1 MSESSSAQFSYPK
14 AGQGWALVILLTV
27 AYVLSWV
34 DRYVLG
40 LLIEPIKADFGFTD
54 TEMGLLTGVAFGL
67 LYGTLGLPIGW
78 LADRKRRT
86 WIVAAGVFVWSAAT
100 LLTGFAKNFWH
111 IFVARMSVAAGE
123 ATLSPCAMSM
133 ISDSFAP
140 EKRGKPIAFYTAAL
154 SLGAGIA
161 SLVTAGV
168 LHWANSVDS
177 IVLPLVGALKPWQL
191 VFVVVGA
198 PGLLLA
204 VAFFFWPEPPR
215 VERSGDQR
223 HGSFSEVLKFVGTRS
238 LAYFSVV
245 AIVGAMVVTA
255 YSQGWL
261 AAAFER
267 TWGWT
272 ADRYAFMNAI
282 VLLVFGPATVILSGI
297 TSDRLYARGRRD
309 APFIIMIV
317 GLVILVPSSALVM
330 LVSSPEMAFVMIAF
344 STIGIAMV
352 SAVGP
357 TALVNMT
364 PGKIRAQ
371 TIALY
376 YLIISLVGMIVG
388 QTAVGLMSDLVFGN
402 ENLRYAVAAVPVI
415 FGVPAFLFSF
425 VGLAAYRRA
434 LPERFPVHRA

>member
-1 MSESSSAQFSYPK
+1 MSDTPPEQSLYPRS
-14 AGQGWALVILLTV
+14 GQGWALVIFLTL
-27 AYVLSWV
+27 AYVFSWV

-67 LYGTLGLPIGW
+67 LYATLGLPIGW

-100 LLTGFAKNFWH
+100 LLTGFAKNFWY

-133 ISDSFAP
+133 ISDSFP
-140 EKRGKPIAFYTAAL
+140 PDKRGKPIAFYTAAL

-168 LHWANSVDS
+168 LKWANSVEA
-177 IVLPLVGALKPWQL
+177 IVLPIVGVLKPWQT

-204 VAFFFWPEPPR
+204 IVFFFWPEPRR
-215 VERSGDQR
+215 VEHAGEKQG
-223 HGSFSEVLKFVGTRS
+223 GSFAEVLKFVGTKS

-272 ADRYAFMNAI
+272 ADRFAFYNAI
-282 VLLVFGPATVILSGI
+282 VLLAFGPATVILSGSA
-297 TSDRLYARGRRD
+297 SDRLYARGRRD
-309 APFIIMIV
+309 APFIIMII
-317 GLVILVPSSALVM
+317 GLIILVPSSAMVM
-330 LVSSPEMAFVMIAF
+330 LVNSPEMAFVMIAF

-364 PGKIRAQ
+364 PGAIRAQ

-425 VGLAAYRRA
+425 VGLAAYRCA
-434 LPERFPVHRA
+434 LPERFPAERV